1 MYMNSK
7 LTTIRLAR
15 HYGFCMGVKR
25 AIRIALQT
33 GDGCTGPVNV
43 IHDIVHNDTVVRDL
57 AERKV
62 GSVASVADAPGG
74 AIIVPAHGA
83 PPALFEEAQRRSL
96 EIVDATCP
104 LVIKIQ
110 RIVRLLIDD
119 GYQIMHFGD
128 LHHDETRA
136 VVGQA
141 PEGRVVVIHDV
152 GDLHSFR
159 KGDPKL
165 ALTSQTTA
173 DAVEFARIGREAKR
187 LFPHI
192 EIHNTICNATGQRQ
206 KAVLELAPTVDLMLI
221 VGSHSSANSKR
232 LRDISRTVCKQAYLI
247 NSACEIDPA
256 WLENVTAVGVTAG
269 ASTPDILAE
278 EVVTW
283 LLAYSGGE
291 AEVLRS
297 SQRDGELTDFNEPTA
312 E

>member
-1 MYMNSK
+1 MDPK
-7 LTTIRLAR
+7 LTTIRLAQ

-33 GDGCTGPVNV
+33 GDDCLGPVNV
-43 IHDIVHNDTVVRDL
+43 IHDIVHNDTVVRNL

-74 AIIVPAHGA
+74 TIIVPAHGA
-83 PPALFEEAQRRSL
+83 PPALFEDAQRRGL

-110 RIVRLLIDD
+110 RIVRRLIDE
-119 GYQIMHFGD
+119 GYQIMHYGD
-128 LHHDETRA
+128 LQHDETRA

-141 PEGRVVVIHDV
+141 PDGRVVVIHDLA
-152 GDLHSFR
+152 DLQTFPKKHS
-159 KGDPKL
+159 KL

-173 DAVEFARIGREAKR
+173 DAIEFARISREAKR
-187 LFPHI
+187 LFPQI
-192 EIHNTICNATGQRQ
+192 KICNTICNATGQRQ
-206 KAVLELAPTVDLMLI
+206 KAVLELAPDVDLMLI

-247 NSACEIDPA
+247 NSAREIDQA
-256 WLENVTAVGVTAG
+256 WLEEVTAVGVTAG

-283 LLAYSGGE
+283 LQAYSGGK
-291 AEVLRS
+291 ARVVRS
-297 SQRDGELTDFNEPTA
+297 RQQDDELEDLNESA
-312 E
+312 AG